1 MAWPLSLGTRF
12 RRQLRAPKARPFG
25 LRELTAQR
33 GQARRLSCQE
43 CEEPPLVGSIFQS
56 KPCLVAMKI
65 KMEDKTANLRK
76 NSGL

>member
-43 CEEPPLVGSIFQS
+43 CEQAPSLE
-56 KPCLVAMKI
+56 
-65 KMEDKTANLRK
+65 
-76 NSGL
+76 GLSASSEVECFARLKLELGARLENP